1 MTFEIILGIFIA
13 GIITNNYALIEML
26 GTGAVIENERS
37 SRKSLIIGAM
47 TTLVMVLATAIT
59 WPIGEYLLSNAIY
72 LQPLAFVIVVLVVV
86 ELIHLVTK
94 NHIENYCKV
103 DFLKF
108 AINGAVLGLCIHNT
122 HLDFVEALVTA
133 LAVGVGL
140 TLTMVVFSSLHKKV
154 DEEAV
159 PASFR
164 GLPTALLIAG
174 MMALALLAFVA

>member
-59 WPIGEYLLSNAIY
+59 WPISKYLLANATY
-72 LQPLAFVIVVLVVV
+72 LQPLAFVVVVLVVV

-94 NHIENYCKV
+94 NRLEGYCKV

-164 GLPTALLIAG
+164 G
-174 MMALALLAFVA
+174 

>member
-1 MTFEIILGIFIA
+1 MTFEIILGILIA
-13 GIITNNYALIEML
+13 GIITNNFALIEML

-37 SRKSLIIGAM
+37 SRKSLIIGAG
-47 TTLVMVLATAIT
+47 TTLVMLISTLIT
-59 WPIGEYLLSNAIY
+59 WPINEYLLADATY
-72 LQPLAFVIVVLVVV
+72 LQPLVFVIVVLLVV
-86 ELIHLVTK
+86 ELVHLLTK
-94 NHIENYCKV
+94 KGLEGYCKV

-122 HLDFVEALVTA
+122 HLQFTEALLTA
-133 LAVGVGL
+133 FSVGLGL
-140 TLTMVVFSSLHKKV
+140 TLTMVVFSSLQHKV

-164 GLPTALLIAG
+164 GLPIALLIAG

>member
-1 MTFEIILGIFIA
+1 MDFNTIIAILIA
-13 GIITNNYALIEML
+13 GIITQNYALIDFL

-37 SRKSLIIGAM
+37 SRKSLIIGVM
-47 TTLVMVLATAIT
+47 TTLVMVIATAIT
-59 WPIGEYLLSNAIY
+59 WPINEYLLSNVTY
-72 LQPLAFVIVVLVVV
+72 LQPLAFVVVVLVVV

-94 NHIENYCKV
+94 NRIEGYCKV

-133 LAVGVGL
+133 VAVGVGL
-140 TLTMVVFSSLHKKV
+140 TLTMVVFSSLHKTV
-154 DEEAV
+154 DEEAI
-159 PASFR
+159 PDSFR